1 MIDFLNWELFKP
13 YTIFNL
19 ADMMVTIGICIIVIA
34 IIVSL
39 IKNFVY
45 NHKEKQATRKTKKV
59 NKEEHEAT
67 RKTV

>member
-1 MIDFLNWELFKP
+1 
-13 YTIFNL
+13 
-19 ADMMVTIGICIIVIA
+19 MMVTIGICIIVIA